1 MTIIGNLPV
10 RPEILGKMIEEH
22 LTLAMAAQVQL
33 GKRLL
38 K

>member
-22 LTLAMAAQVQL
+22 LTLAMVAQIKL
-33 GKRLL
+33 GKRVL